1 MKKIL
6 FVMFAALAF
15 VACDKDFQSQT
26 EKTDLEAVVQNNKVS
41 LKQALL
47 YAENSVNGIN
57 PTTRSTERKV
67 KSTEIYVAKP
77 ATRSAE
83 DTEVSFYLINYENNE
98 GFAMVSTDSR
108 ATPVYAYSDEGNLTP
123 ESFENNPGLQIFRD
137 GAIQHYENEIANS
150 GTYDLGDDRLPIVEI
165 PEILYNTND
174 VVAIV
179 EVDGTYYF
187 EGSKINEIIKGPL
200 VPVAWHQDMPYNRH
214 YQGHKYAGCGPVAA
228 AQVMSYYKY
237 PTIYDNYTYNWD
249 YMTSVPTHSIHQ
261 VDEAYS
267 ISKLLEQIAIEANC
281 THDGVL
287 TLTSSFGLMVALN
300 DFGYNYQWDDSF
312 DSTTIF
318 ANIDNNNPVIIGGD
332 KQGEE
337 YGHYWVIDGSKTR
350 WLTTTLYDIEYPY
363 NAYSS
368 TSSTPTKYYHCNWGN
383 RILTEEELEE
393 DPNLTQRTENGFYL
407 FDSFEYNLNL
417 EMFYNIYPKN
427 N

>member
-1 MKKIL
+1 MKRFCIFL
-6 FVMFAALAF
+6 LVAMAL
-15 VACDKDFQSQT
+15 VAC
-26 EKTDLEAVVQNNKVS
+26 EKENESVIRNTDLQEVVAQNKVS
-41 LKQALL
+41 LKEALL
-47 YAENSVNGIN
+47 YAENSINGIN
-57 PTTRSTERKV
+57 PTTRSAERKV

-77 ATRSAE
+77 TTRSAE

-108 ATPVYAYSDEGNLTP
+108 TTPVYAYSDEGNLTP

-150 GTYDLGDDRLPIVEI
+150 GTYDLGDDRLPIFEI

-200 VPVAWHQDMPYNRH
+200 VPVAWHQDEPYNQH
-214 YQGHKYAGCGPVAA
+214 YNSQKKAGCGPVAA

-237 PTIYDNYTYNWD
+237 PTIHDNYTYNWD
-249 YMTSVPTHSIHQ
+249 YMTSVPTHSIYQ
-261 VDEAYS
+261 INEAYS

-300 DFGYNYQWDDSF
+300 EFGYNYQWDDSF

-350 WLTTTLYDIEYPY
+350 WLTTRLYYIEYPY
-363 NAYSS
+363 NVHSS

-383 RILTEEELEE
+383 RILTESELEE
-393 DPNLTQRTENGFYL
+393 NPNLTQRTENGFYL

-427 N
+427 S

>member
-6 FVMFAALAF
+6 FMLFAALAF
-15 VACDKDFQSQT
+15 VACEKDFQSQA

-83 DTEVSFYLINYENNE
+83 DTEVSFYLINYEDNE

-150 GTYDLGDDRLPIVEI
+150 GTYDLGDDRLPIFEI

-200 VPVAWHQDMPYNRH
+200 VTVAWHQNFPYN
-214 YQGHKYAGCGPVAA
+214 YFCGGNFAGCGPVAVG
-228 AQVMSYYKY
+228 QVMSYYQY
-237 PTIYDNYTYNWD
+237 PTIHDIYSYNWA
-249 YMTSVPTHSIHQ
+249 YMISIPTHMNLTDDALEIATLLYDIRETAGYEI
-261 VDEAYS
+261 DEY
-267 ISKLLEQIAIEANC
+267 Q
-281 THDGVL
+281 
-287 TLTSSFGLMVALN
+287 TLTEMPDLKRTLQ
-300 DFGYNYQWDDSF
+300 DFGYYCQGVSSF
-312 DSTTIF
+312 NSSTIF
-318 ANIDNNNPVIIGGD
+318 ANIDNNKPVIVSGD
-332 KQGEE
+332 KQGER
-337 YGHYWVIDGSKTR
+337 YGHCWVIDGSKTR
-350 WLTTTLYDIEYPY
+350 WLTTTLYNIEYPY
-363 NAYSS
+363 NVHST
-368 TSSTPTKYYHCNWGN
+368 TSSTPTKYYHCNWGY
-383 RILTEEELEE
+383 RIYTNEELNAN
-393 DPNLTQRTENGFYL
+393 PTLTQSKENGFYL
-407 FDSFEYNLNL
+407 TGGFEYNLNL
-417 EMFYNIYPKN
+417 EMIYNIYPQN

>member
-1 MKKIL
+1 MRKIL
-6 FVMFAALAF
+6 FILFAALAF
-15 VACDKDFQSQT
+15 VACEKDFQSQA

-47 YAENSVNGIN
+47 YAENSINGIN
-57 PTTRSTERKV
+57 PTTRSAERKV

-83 DTEVSFYLINYENNE
+83 DTEVSFYLINYEDNE

-123 ESFENNPGLQIFRD
+123 EDFETNPGLQIFRN

-187 EGSKINEIIKGPL
+187 EGSKINEITKDPL
-200 VPVAWHQDMPYNRH
+200 VPVAWHQFEPYNWHFNGR
-214 YQGHKYAGCGPVAA
+214 YAGCGPVAVA
-228 AQVMSYYKY
+228 HVMSYYGY
-237 PTIYDNYTYNWD
+237 PTTYNWN
-249 YMTSVPTHSIHQ
+249 YMTSVPTHSPWQFEESYDIATLIR
-261 VDEAYS
+261 DIATAAY
-267 ISKLLEQIAIEANC
+267 A
-281 THDGVL
+281 TPDGL
-287 TLTSSFGLMVALN
+287 QTLTNRLGLMIALQG
-300 DFGYNYQWDDSF
+300 FGYTCQGVGSF
-312 DSTTIF
+312 DSSIVF

-337 YGHYWVIDGSKTR
+337 YGHFWVIDGSKTR

-363 NAYSS
+363 NVHSS

-383 RILTEEELEE
+383 ETVV
-393 DPNLTQRTENGFYL
+393 DTDAKENGFYL
-407 FDSFEYNLNL
+407 YSGFEYNLNL
-417 EMFYNIYPKN
+417 EMIYNIYPQN